1 MCSLT
6 IQTEGAVNLI
16 FGKSNPLMSAYK
28 WEAYGSLRVAP
39 AYTASSDLF
48 FDPCVVPSS
57 ALWLFLC
64 IMSQLVCLWWWLG
77 GILVCFIV
85 GFSQSHG
92 PGLQCVEMY
101 LHLFNCDAFVNFPSS
116 KKR

>member
-28 WEAYGSLRVAP
+28 WEAYGSSRVAP

-48 FDPCVVPSS
+48 FDPCVVPTGLSLVVTRWDS
-57 ALWLFLC
+57 CLFHRGFF
-64 IMSQLVCLWWWLG
+64 SEPWTWTSVC
-77 GILVCFIV
+77 
-85 GFSQSHG
+85 
-92 PGLQCVEMY
+92 
-101 LHLFNCDAFVNFPSS
+101 
-116 KKR
+116 